1 MCVLILCGLL
11 TGMSNENLNRTS
23 DNNYFETPVINEG
36 VLNPELKVVNKSEV
50 ISKVNLVNESSFVI
64 KKKIINKTKK
74 TCINALNQRLYN
86 IQKKDKI
93 KNRAIIFTIFF
104 SVGIIG
110 FIAG

>member
-1 MCVLILCGLL
+1 
-11 TGMSNENLNRTS
+11 MSTENLNRTPVT
-23 DNNYFETPVINEG
+23 NNIETPVINEG
-36 VLNPELKVVNKSEV
+36 VLNPESKVVSKSEV

-64 KKKIINKTKK
+64 KKKIINTTKR

>member
-1 MCVLILCGLL
+1 MFVIILYGLL
-11 TGMSNENLNRTS
+11 TGMNTENLNRIPDT
-23 DNNYFETPVINEG
+23 NYIETPVINEG
-36 VLNPELKVVNKSEV
+36 VLHPETKVVNKSEV

-86 IQKKDKI
+86 LQKKDKI

>member
-1 MCVLILCGLL
+1 
-11 TGMSNENLNRTS
+11 MSTENLNRTPET
-23 DNNYFETPVINEG
+23 NNIETPIFNEG
-36 VLNPELKVVNKSEV
+36 VLNPDSKVVNKSEV

-64 KKKIINKTKK
+64 KKKIINTTKR
-74 TCINALNQRLYN
+74 TCINTLNQRLYN

>member
-1 MCVLILCGLL
+1 
-11 TGMSNENLNRTS
+11 MSNENLNRAP
-23 DNNYFETPVINEG
+23 DNNYIETPVINEG
-36 VLNPELKVVNKSEV
+36 VLNSESKAVNKSDV
-50 ISKVNLVNESSFVI
+50 ISKLNLVNESSFVI

-86 IQKKDKI
+86 LQKKDKI

>member
-1 MCVLILCGLL
+1 
-11 TGMSNENLNRTS
+11 MSTENLNRTPVT
-23 DNNYFETPVINEG
+23 NNIETPVINEG
-36 VLNPELKVVNKSEV
+36 VLNPESKVVSKSEV
-50 ISKVNLVNESSFVI
+50 FSKVNLVNESSFVI

-86 IQKKDKI
+86 LQKKDKI